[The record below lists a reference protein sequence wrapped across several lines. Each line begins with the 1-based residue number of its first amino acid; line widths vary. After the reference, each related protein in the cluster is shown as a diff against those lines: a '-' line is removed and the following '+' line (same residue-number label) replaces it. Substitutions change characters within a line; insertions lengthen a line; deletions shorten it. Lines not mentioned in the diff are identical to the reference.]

1 MPISR
6 RHFLRAGSVVMVAA
20 SAPISLSALAAERR
34 AGHNNSTGQPSD
46 TPALMSKAMFAAH
59 LNTVFLIRLNER
71 QTVPVELIE
80 LHDCGPAQQ
89 QTNARA
95 GQECFALAF
104 RARNQRA
111 LKQSTYQLEHS
122 ALGRFDLFI
131 APVKSK
137 KHGQV
142 YEAIINHAR
151 A

>member
-20 SAPISLSALAAERR
+20 GAPISLNALAAVRR
-34 AGHNNSTGQPSD
+34 ADHNGLPGQPSD

-59 LNTVFLIRLNER
+59 LNTVFRVRLNDR
-71 QTVPVELIE
+71 QEVPVELIE

-89 QTNARA
+89 PAAHA
-95 GQECFALAF
+95 GRECFALAF
-104 RARNQRA
+104 RARTPRLLKQNTYRLEHRA
-111 LKQSTYQLEHS
+111 LGQ
-122 ALGRFDLFI
+122 FDLFI

-137 KHGQV
+137 KYGQV
-142 YEAIINHAR
+142 YEAVINHMR